1 MAESLWGIDR
11 IDQRILSALQ
21 ADARISN
28 LKLAEAVAL
37 SPTAVLARVQRLTRD
52 GYILGYEARLNPL
65 KLGRGMMVFVEVLLD
80 RTTPNVFEQFK
91 AAVQAQEAIL
101 ECHMVAGGFDYLLKL
116 RCADMNAYREFA
128 GTVLWQLPGV
138 RETRTY
144 AVMEEVK
151 NSTQLKLQPGRLRR
165 TMAIFQEDSAMRLR
179 LILAVAPLLVTVHS
193 ASAQNMKPGLWEH
206 SFTMK
211 SQSGKMEQGMAE
223 LQKQIAAMPPE
234 KRKQMEQMMA
244 QSGVAMGSKVNVV
257 KVCVTPEDAARM
269 DMPKFNDQCKQ
280 EVIKR
285 SAAPASPP
293 PAAKTR

>member
-1 MAESLWGIDR
+1 MPESPWTLDR

-21 ADARISN
+21 ADGRLSN

-37 SPTAVLARVQRLTRD
+37 SPTAVLARVQRLTRE

-101 ECHMVAGGFDYLLKL
+101 ECHMVAGGFDYLLKT
-116 RCADMNAYREFA
+116 RMADMAAYRDFA

-151 NSTQLKLQPGRLRR
+151 NT
-165 TMAIFQEDSAMRLR
+165 A
-179 LILAVAPLLVTVHS
+179 LL
-193 ASAQNMKPGLWEH
+193 P
-206 SFTMK
+206 
-211 SQSGKMEQGMAE
+211 
-223 LQKQIAAMPPE
+223 I
-234 KRKQMEQMMA
+234 
-244 QSGVAMGSKVNVV
+244 
-257 KVCVTPEDAARM
+257 
-269 DMPKFNDQCKQ
+269 
-280 EVIKR
+280 
-285 SAAPASPP
+285 
-293 PAAKTR
+293 